1 MPNRGEEIVK
11 QYMNRNRWFVPAPSI
26 VGLAEQ
32 IIVRGNYADERAVID
47 RVLLEQVRTA
57 LVARMNG
64 GEIKTCKR
72 AGSIGYRKASGREVE
87 TFKRR
92 GLPSYKSRPKRTH
105 APSRE
110 RLATTLVT

>member
-32 IIVRGNYADERAVID
+32 IIIRGHYTDERGIISL
-47 RVLLEQVRTA
+47 VLLEQVRVA
-57 LVARMNG
+57 LVTRMNG
-64 GEIKTCKR
+64 GEIKICKR
-72 AGSIGYRKASGREVE
+72 AGSTGYRKASGREVE

-92 GLPSYKSRPKRTH
+92 GLPSHKSRPKRTH